1 MEKIDRLGW
10 AAGFSFVSYG
20 RRIGV
25 RTNDPNVLERL
36 RQHLPP
42 GWKPSSSTVVERLYS
57 LVAGGPSAR
66 TNVRRFNLLYGDI
79 VRLARSRELDEVLE
93 TFESNLRLYVAE
105 AARRRLFIHAGAV
118 GWRGQAILIPGRSF
132 SGKSTLVA
140 ELVRAGASY
149 YSDEYAV
156 LDGNG
161 YVHPFSQPLSL
172 REPGAARQTKCEV
185 EALGGRRG
193 VKPLPVG
200 VIIVSQ
206 YKAGARWRPRQ
217 LSEGLGAMALLNN
230 TVSIRRQPEVAMN
243 TLQKAVSDATIL
255 RGVRGEAGEVV
266 ASILE
271 RLEQKR
277 EAS

>member
-25 RTNDPNVLERL
+25 RSNDPGILERL

-42 GWKPSSSTVVERLYS
+42 GWKRSSSTVVERLYS
-57 LVAGGPSAR
+57 LVLGGPSAR
-66 TNVRRFNLLYGDI
+66 PNVRRFNLLYGDI
-79 VRLARSRELDEVLE
+79 TRLARSREPDEVLE
-93 TFESNLRLYVAE
+93 IFETDLRLYVAE
-105 AARRRLFIHAGAV
+105 SARRRLFIHAGVV

-132 SGKSTLVA
+132 SGKTTLVA

-156 LDGNG
+156 LDSKG

-172 REPGAARQTKCEV
+172 REPGGVRQTKCPV

-217 LSEGLGAMALLNN
+217 LSEGLGAMTLLNN
-230 TVSIRRQPEVAMN
+230 TVSVRSQPEVAMN
-243 TLQKAVSDATIL
+243 TLQKAVSEATIL
-255 RGVRGEAGEVV
+255 RGVRGEASEIV
-266 ASILE
+266 ASVLE
-271 RLEQKR
+271 GITRR
-277 EAS
+277 TEA

>member
-25 RTNDPNVLERL
+25 RTNAPDILERL
-36 RQHLPP
+36 GQHLPP
-42 GWKPSSSTVVERLYS
+42 GWKRSSSTMVERLYS
-57 LVAGGPSAR
+57 LVVGGPTTR
-66 TNVRRFNLLYGDI
+66 PNVRRFNLLYGDI
-79 VRLARSRELDEVLE
+79 TRLARSRELDEVLD
-93 TFESNLRLYVAE
+93 TFETDLRLYVAE
-105 AARRRLFIHAGAV
+105 SARRRVFVHAGVV

-132 SGKSTLVA
+132 SGKTTLVA

-156 LDGNG
+156 LDSKG

-172 REPGAARQTKCEV
+172 REPGGVKQTRYTV

-206 YKAGARWRPRQ
+206 YKAGARWRPRH

-230 TVSIRRQPEVAMN
+230 TVSVRRQPEVAMN
-243 TLQKAVSDATIL
+243 TLHKAVSDATIL
-255 RGVRGEAGEVV
+255 RGVRGEASEIV
-266 ASILE
+266 ASVLE
-271 RLEQKR
+271 RITRKLE
-277 EAS
+277 A